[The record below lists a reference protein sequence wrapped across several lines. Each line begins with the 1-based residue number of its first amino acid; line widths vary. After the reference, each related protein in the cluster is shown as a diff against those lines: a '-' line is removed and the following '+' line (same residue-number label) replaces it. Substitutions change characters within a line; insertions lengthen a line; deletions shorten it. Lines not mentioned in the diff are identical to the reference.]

1 VTVLAAYPFLE
12 VMWSMVIF
20 FAFVIWLWILF
31 TVLAD
36 IFRRHDASG
45 WVKVA
50 WIVFVVVLPYLGV
63 FVYLIAEHQGMTERA
78 VQKQQA
84 SQAEA
89 EQYVRSVAAQANPA
103 DQVAKAKDLL
113 DQGAITEAEFT
124 RMKQQALAA

>member
-1 VTVLAAYPFLE
+1 MTVLAAYPFLE

-20 FAFVIWLWILF
+20 FAFVIWIWILF

-36 IFRRHDASG
+36 IFRRRDASG

-63 FVYLIAEHQGMTERA
+63 FVYLIAEHDGMTERA
-78 VQKQQA
+78 ARKQREG
-84 SQAEA
+84 QAEA

-113 DQGAITEAEFT
+113 DNGAITEAEFAQ
-124 RMKQQALAA
+124 MKQQALAT

>member
-1 VTVLAAYPFLE
+1 MTVLADYPFLE

-36 IFRRHDASG
+36 ILRRHDASG

-78 VQKQQA
+78 IRKQQE
-84 SQAEA
+84 SQAKA
-89 EQYVRSVAAQANPA
+89 DDYVRSVAAQASPA
-103 DQVAKAKDLL
+103 DQVAKAKELL
-113 DQGAITEAEFT
+113 DHGAITEAEFAQ
-124 RMKQQALAA
+124 MKQQALAR

>member
-1 VTVLAAYPFLE
+1 MTVLAAYPFLE

>member
-1 VTVLAAYPFLE
+1 MTVLAAYPFLE
-12 VMWSMVIF
+12 VMWSI
-20 FAFVIWLWILF
+20 WILF

-36 IFRRHDASG
+36 IFRRRDASG

-63 FVYLIAEHQGMTERA
+63 FVYLIAEHDGMTERA
-78 VQKQQA
+78 ARKQREG
-84 SQAEA
+84 QAEA

-113 DQGAITEAEFT
+113 DNGAITEAEFAQ
-124 RMKQQALAA
+124 MKQQALAT